1 MLEFTMQQFMTLW
14 QQMLQYGGVIAIVLL
29 FLSIVAV
36 TVIVYKSIQLS
47 VLGSTGFSRTED
59 ALAMWRQKDRSGAL
73 ARMEGANEGKNL
85 GSAQIVGYAMRSLD
99 AATAEPVVR
108 EEVERLAHGHYQRL
122 KSHLPILETI
132 AAVSPLLGL
141 FGTVLGMIKAFR
153 AMEQAGSQVDPSV
166 LSGGIWQALLTTG
179 IGLAVAIPTVLA
191 YQWLDRKSTRQFER
205 LEDQVTRVF
214 TSR

>member
-1 MLEFTMQQFMTLW
+1 MQQFMTLW

-59 ALAMWRQKDRSGAL
+59 ALAMWCRQDRPAAL
-73 ARMEGANEGKNL
+73 ARMDSTNEGNNR
-85 GSAQIVGYAMRSLD
+85 GSAQVVGFTMRSFD
-99 AATAEPVVR
+99 AATPEPVVR
-108 EEVERLAHGHYQRL
+108 EEVERLAHRHYQRL

-214 TSR
+214 TNR

>member
-1 MLEFTMQQFMTLW
+1 MQQFMTLW
-14 QQMLQYGGVIAIVLL
+14 QQMLQYGGVIAIVLF

-47 VLGSTGFSRTED
+47 VLGASGFSRTED
-59 ALAMWRQKDRSGAL
+59 ALVMWRRQDRAAAL
-73 ARMEGANEGKNL
+73 AAMEGDKR
-85 GSAQIVGYAMRSLD
+85 GSAQVVGFAMRSFD
-99 AATAEPVVR
+99 AATPEPVVR
-108 EEVERLAHGHYQRL
+108 EEVERLAHRHYQRL

-214 TSR
+214 TNR

>member
-1 MLEFTMQQFMTLW
+1 MQQFMTLW

-29 FLSIVAV
+29 FLSIIAV

-59 ALAMWRQKDRSGAL
+59 ALALWRRQDRSAAL
-73 ARMEGANEGKNL
+73 ARMDSTNEGAKR
-85 GSAQIVGYAMRSLD
+85 GSAQVVGFAMRSFD

-108 EEVERLAHGHYQRL
+108 EEVERLAHRHYQRL
-122 KSHLPILETI
+122 KSHLPTLETI

-214 TSR
+214 TNR

>member
-1 MLEFTMQQFMTLW
+1 MQQLLTLW

-36 TVIVYKSIQLS
+36 TVIVYKSMQLS
-47 VLGSTGFSRTED
+47 VMGVTGFSRTED
-59 ALAMWRQKDRSGAL
+59 ALALWRRQDRAAAL
-73 ARMEGANEGKNL
+73 ARMEGANRG
-85 GSAQIVGYAMRSLD
+85 GAQVVGYAMHSFN
-99 AATAEPVVR
+99 AATAELVVR
-108 EEVERLAHGHYQRL
+108 EEVERLAHRHYQRL

-214 TSR
+214 TNR